1 MDSITQFALGAT
13 IGVATLSRKI
23 GARKAAVTGGLIA
36 TLPDLDVLIRF
47 DDPVDQ
53 FILHRGPTHSLF
65 VQTLATPLIGE
76 VLLRIVPRL
85 KDARWLTWATVWLCL
100 VTHAL
105 IDAMTVYGTRLFW
118 PIWPEPVGVGSVFI
132 IDPLY
137 TLPLLVVVIWA
148 LAAGGASPRLMRVT
162 NGALAFSTMYLAWS
176 IAAQT
181 MAISRGEQA
190 LQQAGLAH
198 DRIMATPTP
207 FNTLFWRVIAVN
219 GGDYYNVYVPLLGGQ
234 KAATVYRHD
243 RGKISARC
251 LTENGS
257 VQKLASFA
265 DGFFRLD
272 REDGALVVS
281 DLRMGL
287 TPGYVFRFAVAPA
300 ETPGPEDTSV
310 SAAST
315 ASEPG
320 DFPKQIRPDRDYESD
335 LAWLKAGIAGERTV
349 RPTEARSEI
358 ANSES
363 PQDLAPTAEC

>member
-13 IGVATLSRKI
+13 IGVATLSRKV

-65 VQTLATPLIGE
+65 VQTLATPVIGE
-76 VLLRIVPRL
+76 LLLRIVPRL
-85 KDARWLTWATVWLCL
+85 KGERWLTWATVWLCL
-100 VTHAL
+100 TTHAIL
-105 IDAMTVYGTRLFW
+105 DAMTVYGTRLFW
-118 PIWPEPVGVGSVFI
+118 PIWPEPVGIGSVFI

-137 TLPLLVVVIWA
+137 TLPLLMVVIWA
-148 LAAGGASPRLMRVT
+148 LVAGGPSPRLMRVT
-162 NGALAFSTMYLAWS
+162 GGALVLSTVYLAWS

-190 LQQAGLAH
+190 LQKAGVDFDAM
-198 DRIMATPTP
+198 MATPTP
-207 FNTLFWRVIAVN
+207 FNTLFWRIIAVN
-219 GGDYYNVYVPLLGGQ
+219 GEQYYNVYVPLLGGQ

-243 RGKISARC
+243 RGRVSTRC
-251 LTENGS
+251 LVENGA

-272 REDGALVVS
+272 RQDGALVVS

-287 TPGYVFRFAVAPA
+287 TPDYVFRFAFAPDHA
-300 ETPGPEDTSV
+300 ETSSTGPSGSDP
-310 SAAST
+310 A
-315 ASEPG
+315 
-320 DFPKQIRPDRDYESD
+320 DFPKQIRNGQDNERDYESD
-335 LAWLKAGIAGERTV
+335 LAWLKAGITGERTV
-349 RPTEARSEI
+349 RPSEANREI
-358 ANSES
+358 ASAATARDDR
-363 PQDLAPTAEC
+363 QTAEC